1 MLTAKKCIKTVSD
14 FNPKYLEA
22 KIGGGGVRS
31 LRIYWGK
38 GSQRVD
44 LSEARVPIRVPL
56 LPFAGTPLLPKS
68 QEKHM
73 AWIWSAHILL
83 D

>member
-1 MLTAKKCIKTVSD
+1 M
-14 FNPKYLEA
+14 
-22 KIGGGGVRS
+22 
-31 LRIYWGK
+31 RIYWGK